1 MRGSIP
7 RGNVG
12 SELED
17 DEAIQRFKTT
27 VAIDAFAIKL
37 SAIRQIS

>member
-1 MRGSIP
+1 LIP

-12 SELED
+12 NTLED
-17 DEAIQRFKTT
+17 DEAIERFKTT
-27 VAIDAFAIKL
+27 VAIGAFASKL